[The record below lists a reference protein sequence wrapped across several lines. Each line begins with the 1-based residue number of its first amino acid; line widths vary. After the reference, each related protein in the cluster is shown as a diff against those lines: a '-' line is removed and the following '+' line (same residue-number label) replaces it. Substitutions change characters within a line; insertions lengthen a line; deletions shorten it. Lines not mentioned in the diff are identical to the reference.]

1 MIIDLFSHKI
11 HSSGDDWPEK
21 LAEIAAIF
29 NEFDGQLFNRNEFEE
44 RLQSISPRAS
54 YLAKDAASKPRTAG
68 GRLDVSK
75 FRDEISA
82 YPAYL
87 GLYYLETSAVGWI
100 VRITETAKRF
110 LVREEPD
117 VASFLRL
124 QLPLFQYPN
133 AMGAAYKSHTNKL
146 RIQANTSGRTLD
158 FIRQGIHFSPVRTI
172 AVALQA
178 DAKLHCT
185 SVLSASVS
193 YNEIFGLAN
202 CSLINKQALPS
213 VNDVAAALDDIRNN
227 RLGCPNKYESRFHTL
242 KHTELFLLGQGHIRL
257 RSGVNEADRN
267 QLIRQLE
274 AIASISAEFKGFDSC
289 TNEKDLERV
298 ILSGEWGRYFDGVKM
313 LPSHIVEALSKDEAM
328 ETAMPVEPTLEG
340 ENSVMPLPVAEIYP
354 FRSRVGGLPT
364 PRPYDRRK
372 ELADPEIT
380 KIKRQR
386 RNLAHKELIDLMES
400 WLRGLGANPKEN
412 EHIDLFAKI
421 PGDGSFIFEMKSGGE
436 SLLEQIRKGLSQLY
450 EYRYRY
456 QNVIDDHHI
465 SLCLVLPEDPTSIPW
480 ITDYLCTDRE
490 INICWFDENGIPSW
504 PDLCQKNMEVLRE
517 TTCLIL
523 ESGEQLNS

>member
-1 MIIDLFSHKI
+1 MIVDLFSHKI
-11 HSSGDDWPEK
+11 HSSGDEWPEK

-29 NEFDGQLFNRNEFEE
+29 NEFNGQLFNRNTIEE
-44 RLQSISPRAS
+44 RLQRISPRAS

-87 GLYYLETSAVGWI
+87 GLYYLEASSVGWI
-100 VRITETAKRF
+100 VRITETTKRF
-110 LVREEPD
+110 LIREEPD

-124 QLPLFQYPN
+124 QLPLFQYPS
-133 AMGAAYKSHTNKL
+133 AMGAAYKSHSTKL
-146 RIQANTSGRTLD
+146 RIQANSRDRTLN
-158 FIRQGIHFSPVRTI
+158 FVKQGIHFSPVRTI

-178 DAKLHCT
+178 DAYLRGI

-202 CSLINKQALPS
+202 CPLINKRALPS
-213 VNDVAAALDDIRNN
+213 ISDTAVALDDIRNN
-227 RLGCPNKYESRFHTL
+227 RLGYPDRYESRFHTL
-242 KHTELFLLGQGHIRL
+242 KHTEIFLLGQGHVRL

-274 AIASISAEFKGFDSC
+274 AIASISAEFKGFDNC
-289 TNEKDLERV
+289 ADEKDLREV
-298 ILSGEWGRYFDGVKM
+298 IASGEWGQYFDGVRM
-313 LPSHIVEALSKDEAM
+313 LPSHTVEALTKDTAM
-328 ETAMPVEPTLEG
+328 ETAMPVEPAIEG
-340 ENSVMPLPVAEIYP
+340 ETSVIPFPVAEIYP
-354 FRSRVGGLPT
+354 FRPRTGVLPT
-364 PRPYDRRK
+364 PKPYDRRK
-372 ELADPEIT
+372 ELADPELT

-386 RNLAHKELIDLMES
+386 RNLAHKELIDMMES
-400 WLRGLGANPKEN
+400 WLRRLGASPQEN

-456 QNVIDDHHI
+456 RSIINDQHV
-465 SLCLVLPEDPTSIPW
+465 SLCLVLPENPNSIPW
-480 ITDYLCTDRE
+480 ITDYLCSDRE
-490 INICWFDENGIPSW
+490 INICWFDSDDGALKW
-504 PDLCQKNMEVLRE
+504 PILCDDRMAVLE
-517 TTCLIL
+517 WNVIY
-523 ESGEQLNS
+523 

>member
-1 MIIDLFSHKI
+1 MITDLFSHKI

-29 NEFDGQLFNRNEFEE
+29 NEFDGQLFDRKVIET

-54 YLAKDAASKPRTAG
+54 YFAQGLKPLTLS

-87 GLYYLETSAVGWI
+87 GLYYLEQSPSGWV
-100 VRITETAKRF
+100 VRITETTKRF
-110 LVREEPD
+110 LIQEEPD

-124 QLPLFQYPN
+124 QLSLFQYPS
-133 AMGAAYKSHTNKL
+133 AMGAVYNSHTNKL
-146 RIQANTSGRTLD
+146 WIQGNTKDRTLD
-158 FIRQGIHFSPVRTI
+158 FIRKEIHFSPVRTI
-172 AVALQA
+172 EVALQA
-178 DAKLHCT
+178 DAQLRGY

-193 YNEIFGLAN
+193 YDEIFGLVN
-202 CSLINKQALPS
+202 CSFINKKALPLLT
-213 VNDVAAALDDIRNN
+213 DVVTALDDIRNN
-227 RLGCPNKYESRFHTL
+227 RLRFPNKYESRFHTL
-242 KHTELFLLGQGHIRL
+242 KHTEIFLLGHGRIQL
-257 RSGVNEADRN
+257 RSGVNKADRN

-274 AIASISAEFKGFDSC
+274 AIANINFEFTGFDHC
-289 TNEKDLERV
+289 VTKNDLENV
-298 ILSGEWGRYFDGVKM
+298 IASGEWGRYFDGVKI
-313 LPSHIVEALSKDEAM
+313 LPSHIVEALTKDEAM
-328 ETAMPVEPTLEG
+328 ETAMPVESAITG
-340 ENSVMPLPVAEIYP
+340 ENPVTPLPVAEIYP
-354 FRSRVGGLPT
+354 FKPRTGVLPT
-364 PRPYDRRK
+364 PKPYDRRK
-372 ELADPEIT
+372 ELTDPELT

-386 RNLAHKELIDLMES
+386 RNLAHKELIDLMEN
-400 WLRGLGANPKEN
+400 WLRKIGASPQEN

-456 QNVIDDHHI
+456 RNVIDDQHI
-465 SLCLVLPEDPTSIPW
+465 SLCLVLPENPSSLPW

-490 INICWFDENGIPSW
+490 INICWFNEEGVPSW
-504 PDLCQKNMEVLRE
+504 PELCSNNMEVLRE
-517 TTCLIL
+517 P
-523 ESGEQLNS
+523 SN